1 MNKGKI
7 VSILKD
13 QEKEVCKECDS
24 KREKNQERIADIDEC
39 FNCSVHK
46 LVNKV
51 LEALNG
57 S

>member
-1 MNKGKI
+1 MNKSEI

-24 KREKNQERIADIDEC
+24 RREKEGKRIADIDQC
-39 FNCSVHK
+39 FNCPVHK

-57 S
+57 N